1 LSLGDI
7 WVLKDILYA
16 TIDDPIWEMK
26 YEIIGFS
33 KNQLLYILSLKRN
46 LELKK
51 MRILT

>member
-1 LSLGDI
+1 LSLEDL

-33 KNQLLYILSLKRN
+33 KNQLLYIPPLERN
-46 LELKK
+46 L
-51 MRILT
+51 

>member
-1 LSLGDI
+1 LSLGDL

-33 KNQLLYILSLKRN
+33 KNQLLYIPPLKRN
-46 LELKK
+46 L
-51 MRILT
+51 